1 MKKTLKS
8 GNLEL
13 VVDSEG
19 AYIDALKYNG
29 IDILFAKRYILENG
43 QEKVRG
49 GSHPCFPH
57 FGPAVKVNLPQ
68 HGFARNKNWKIINA
82 RENEIILKL
91 ENAHEDWKNVVATI
105 VYTINSNEFE
115 TKLLVENNSDEAI
128 YVTPGFH
135 PYFAYADGNDIKL
148 NGEKFELKEDL
159 VDSYF
164 IDEVRSFETTN
175 YKINF
180 ETQNLNKFVLWTSFS
195 GKFLCVEPSF
205 NFKALEDDKELAK
218 IESGKSMEFNYKIYI
233 EIK

>member
-1 MKKTLKS
+1 MKETLKS

-19 AYIDALKYNG
+19 AYVDSLKYNG
-29 IDILFAKRYILENG
+29 MDIMFTKRNILENG
-43 QEKVRG
+43 AEKVRG

-68 HGFARNKNWKIINA
+68 HGFARNENWEIVNVK
-82 RENEIILKL
+82 ENEIILKL
-91 ENAHEDWKNVVATI
+91 ENAHEDWKDVVATI
-105 VYTINSNEFE
+105 TYSVDSNKFE
-115 TKLLVENNSDEAI
+115 TKLLVENNSNEAI
-128 YVTPGFH
+128 YVSPGFH
-135 PYFAYADGNDIKL
+135 PYFAYEDENDLKL
-148 NGEKFELKEDL
+148 NGENFELKEDL

-164 IDEVRSFETTN
+164 IDEVKSFETTN

-180 ETQNLNKFVLWTSFS
+180 DTQNLDKFILWTSFS

-218 IESGKSMEFNYKIYI
+218 IESGESMEFNYKIDI